1 MSFRTHALN
10 AFWRALYPLNF
21 LLILIFCVQAV
32 FFYALNRREFSLP
45 EFVNEAVVRAAS
57 KYGFDL
63 RYSSASISVDGR
75 IKINDVTLR
84 AEGTPSAFF
93 PPKK

>member
-21 LLILIFCVQAV
+21 LLILIFCAQAV
-32 FFYALNRREFSLP
+32 FFYALNKREFPLP
-45 EFVNEAVVRAAS
+45 EFVNEAVARAAS

-63 RYSSASISVDGR
+63 RYSSASIVR
-75 IKINDVTLR
+75 
-84 AEGTPSAFF
+84 
-93 PPKK
+93 